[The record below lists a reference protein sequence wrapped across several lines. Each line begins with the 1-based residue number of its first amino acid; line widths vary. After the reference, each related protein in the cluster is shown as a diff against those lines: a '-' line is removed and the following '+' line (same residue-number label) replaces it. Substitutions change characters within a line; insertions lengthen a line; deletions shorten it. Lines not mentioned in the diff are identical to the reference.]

1 MVVARERR
9 RFVCGSDV
17 RAHPRVGARRAGVRS
32 TIGPRLNGARLC
44 DDPFKSERS
53 IAMAWLYTIPL
64 PGVLLII
71 YNVLLFG
78 GGDMGSRLAGEMFAV
93 QLISG
98 ANWSVSLAE
107 LLLGLGVVLLY
118 VEMVKA
124 TRTSAQSIVDHLFS
138 LGVFVVYLIEFI
150 VVAGCGNSTF
160 LILGLMAL
168 LDVIAGFT
176 ISIVS
181 ARRDLAFQPPVG

>member
-1 MVVARERR
+1 
-9 RFVCGSDV
+9 
-17 RAHPRVGARRAGVRS
+17 
-32 TIGPRLNGARLC
+32 
-44 DDPFKSERS
+44 
-53 IAMAWLYTIPL
+53 MAWLYTIPL